1 MVSIKNDII
10 NINDISIETNNYN
23 NTNIDNINKYI
34 FDLFALFQKYF
45 NEELQIKFD
54 FTLPNGKSNSNN
66 LFVKVK
72 YISYFN
78 QYTSNTIKLKLNQVM
93 KDNQNFINQLIDTFQ
108 TQANKKKQDCIFILF
123 TTKSN
128 KSDSYNG
135 YMPIL
140 INDHSTKIIIKINNT
155 EIFNTKN
162 Y

>member
-45 NEELQIKFD
+45 NEELEIKFD
-54 FTLPNGKSNSNN
+54 FILPNGKSNSNN

-93 KDNQNFINQLIDTFQ
+93 KNNQKFINQLIDTFQ
-108 TQANKKKQDCIFILF
+108 TQANKKTRLYIYSFH
-123 TTKSN
+123 
-128 KSDSYNG
+128 Y
-135 YMPIL
+135 
-140 INDHSTKIIIKINNT
+140 
-155 EIFNTKN
+155 
-162 Y
+162 